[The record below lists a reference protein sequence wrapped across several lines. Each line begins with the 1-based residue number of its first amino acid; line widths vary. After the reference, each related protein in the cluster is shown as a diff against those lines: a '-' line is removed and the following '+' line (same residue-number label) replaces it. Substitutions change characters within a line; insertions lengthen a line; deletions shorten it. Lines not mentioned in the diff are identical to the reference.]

1 MPNPEAGAADFA
13 ATIELLWGAPRLR
26 TRGPKPAHSLDDVV
40 EAAVRIADTEG
51 LEAVS
56 MQRVAQ
62 ELGFTKMAIYR
73 YVPGRPELIALMTDR
88 GLGPPPRRLAGEGW
102 RKGLEAWGLAAYEIF
117 LKHPW
122 GVLTTAGRRVI
133 GPNEA
138 AWTEAGLEALAETG
152 LSGPDRLDVLAVTI
166 GHLRSA
172 AQQVTAARRDGAS
185 GEADMETFF
194 LAALKGREQGFPQ
207 LIGAIAETAAV
218 AGANNGLSFGLN
230 CIFDGIEWRLAK
242 RRPSRKQ
249 V

>member
-1 MPNPEAGAADFA
+1 MAKPEGGETDFA
-13 ATIELLWGAPRLR
+13 ATIELLWGMPKPK
-26 TRGPKPAHSLDDVV
+26 TRGPKPAHSLEDLLD
-40 EAAVRIADTEG
+40 AAIGIADREG

-62 ELGFTKMAIYR
+62 ELSFTKMAVYR

-88 GLGPPPRRLAGEGW
+88 GLGPPPALPVKQGW
-102 RKGLEAWGLAAYEIF
+102 RKQLEAWALGAYEVF
-117 LKHPW
+117 LMHPW
-122 GVLTTAGRRVI
+122 GLQSTAGRRVI

-138 AWTEAGLEALAETG
+138 AWTEAGLGALAETK
-152 LSGPDRLDVLAVTI
+152 LSGPDRLDVLAVTL

-172 AQQVTAARRDGAS
+172 AQQVTAARRDGTS

-194 LAALKGREQGFPQ
+194 LAALRGREQGFPE
-207 LIGAIAETAAV
+207 LTRAIAETAAV

-230 CIFDGIEWRLAK
+230 CIFDGIEWRLSKARSGK
-242 RRPSRKQ
+242 R